1 MSSRRDRSHGDDP
14 SAEGTVSGSDGTII
28 VGIPA
33 YNEGITIGSVV
44 LQSRRHADEVI
55 VVDDGSS
62 DDTVSVAEESGAT
75 VIEHGENRGKGQAV
89 RTLLGHVQDIDLD
102 AFVLL
107 DGDGQHLPRDI
118 PQVAAPVV
126 EGRSDITVGSRY
138 IANETTETPTYRR
151 IGQRVLDLLTLGSS
165 GTSLSDTQSGF
176 RALSPNAVSKL
187 NIRTDGMGVESE
199 MIASAVKKELDVK
212 EVSIDVRYEDVDG
225 QTHHPLRHGLMV
237 ATFVLQLI
245 RDRHPLVF
253 FGLPA
258 AVLLLLG
265 GIGMVH
271 SVHMQQSNGT
281 VHQWRALASGFA
293 LLVGTIALFC
303 GLVLSQIRSMFRN
316 IDE

>member
-118 PQVAAPVV
+118 PQVAAPV
-126 EGRSDITVGSRY
+126 E
-138 IANETTETPTYRR
+138 
-151 IGQRVLDLLTLGSS
+151 
-165 GTSLSDTQSGF
+165 
-176 RALSPNAVSKL
+176 
-187 NIRTDGMGVESE
+187 
-199 MIASAVKKELDVK
+199 
-212 EVSIDVRYEDVDG
+212 EVSIDVRYEDLDG
-225 QTHHPLRHGLMV
+225 QTHHPLRHGLVV

-245 RDRHPLVF
+245 RDRRPLVF
-253 FGLPA
+253 LGLPA

-265 GIGMVH
+265 GIGMIH
-271 SVHMQQSNGT
+271 SVHLDQSNGT

-293 LLVGTIALFC
+293 LRVGTIALFC
-303 GLVLSQIRSMFRN
+303 GLPLSQIRSMFHT